1 MIIKDRLKRD
11 SFYSSIG
18 DILLNQ
24 WDPLDL
30 SDTNCLGDEYEAY
43 VPVVYRLSM
52 EIDCI
57 EELTEHLSRIARQI
71 IGVETNLHNDKKAAR
86 LIMAVKDFNST
97 N

>member
-1 MIIKDRLKRD
+1 VNIKDRLKRD

-18 DILLNQ
+18 DILQNQ
-24 WDPLDL
+24 WDPLGI
-30 SDTNCLGDEYEAY
+30 SDKNHPEGEYETY
-43 VPVVYRLSM
+43 VPVIYRLAM

-57 EELTEHLSRIARQI
+57 EELVDHLSRIACET

-86 LIMAVKDFNST
+86 LIMAIKRFNIR

>member
-1 MIIKDRLKRD
+1 VNIKDRLKRD
-11 SFYSSIG
+11 SFYNSIG

-24 WDPLDL
+24 WDPLGV
-30 SDTNCLGDEYEAY
+30 SDTNCPKDEYETY
-43 VPVVYRLSM
+43 VPVVYGLAM

-57 EELTEHLSRIARQI
+57 EELVEHLSRIACET

-86 LIMAVKDFNST
+86 LIMAIKDFNSR